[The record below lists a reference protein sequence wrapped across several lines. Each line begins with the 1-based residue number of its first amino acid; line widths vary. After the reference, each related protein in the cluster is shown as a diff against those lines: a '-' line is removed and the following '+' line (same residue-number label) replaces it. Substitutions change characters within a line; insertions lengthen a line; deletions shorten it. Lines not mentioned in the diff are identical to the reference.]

1 MSSAR
6 EEISGVDVLVVTQN
20 LEVDPLSVPL
30 PAREC
35 TLAAAACA
43 MCTLLDDLDFFEAA
57 EATMWPKHSYV
68 EPDLEDLEES
78 ADEDDESFVDELFVD
93 EDVESKS
100 CVDEYN
106 WASDSDDDPFVLT
119 DADKLFIEKWRK

>member
-1 MSSAR
+1 
-6 EEISGVDVLVVTQN
+6 
-20 LEVDPLSVPL
+20 
-30 PAREC
+30 
-35 TLAAAACA
+35 

-57 EATMWPKHSYV
+57 EATMWPTHSYA